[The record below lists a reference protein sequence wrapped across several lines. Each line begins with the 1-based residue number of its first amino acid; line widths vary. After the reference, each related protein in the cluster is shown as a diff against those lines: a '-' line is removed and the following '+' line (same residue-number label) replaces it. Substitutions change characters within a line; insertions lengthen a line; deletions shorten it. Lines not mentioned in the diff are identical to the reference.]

1 MRKPNSIRSQRRCRG
16 RVPELLEKELD
27 WIACHDCDLVYRRPE
42 VPPGGSASCRRC
54 GGVLARRKR
63 DSLDR
68 TLALALAGLVLFIVA
83 NAFPFLSFRMRGQVT
98 ETTLM
103 TGIRGLWEQGMV
115 ELSLLVLLTTVL
127 APLLHLLCLLYLL
140 GPLKLRTRPPA
151 MALVFRFLRRIQ
163 VWSMM
168 EVFMLGILVAVVKLA
183 DMAEIVP
190 GLALWSFALLILVLA
205 AAAAAFDRDVVWEE
219 AEA

>member
-1 MRKPNSIRSQRRCRG
+1 
-16 RVPELLEKELD
+16 
-27 WIACHDCDLVYRRPE
+27 
-42 VPPGGSASCRRC
+42 
-54 GGVLARRKR
+54 VLARRKR

-83 NAFPFLSFRMRGQVT
+83 NAFPFLSFRMQGQVT

-103 TGIRGLWEQGMV
+103 TGIRDLWGQGMM

-127 APLLHLLCLLYLL
+127 APLFQLSTLLYLL
-140 GPLKLRTRPPA
+140 APLKLGSRPPA
-151 MALVFRFLRRIQ
+151 LALVFRFLRRIQ

-183 DMAEIVP
+183 GMAEIVP
-190 GLALWSFALLILVLA
+190 GIALWSFSLLIVVVA
-205 AAAAAFDRDVVWEE
+205 GTVASFDPDVVWEL
-219 AEA
+219 AEVEL